1 MPEQFGEKQHEA
13 TPFRRQKA
21 REEGQVAKSQDLTS
35 AVLLIAGVAA
45 LLWFGKRIAHFM
57 GYYAERQIGEET
69 WLSIDGDFIVGEW
82 HLVVQ
87 QLAAALLPILGILL
101 VVSVAAN
108 LGQVGF
114 LFLPSKLA
122 LDFNKLNP
130 VQGVQR
136 LFSLSNVMRLTFGIF
151 KLLVVSSVGFWCLWS
166 KRQEILGLSALAPL
180 QIAPFVI
187 EVVLWTTLKI
197 GVALLILAIL
207 DYGYQRWKHERDLR
221 MTTQEMR
228 EELKTLQGDPQIAA
242 RRRAVQRQLVLNRI
256 QSSVPKADVV
266 VTNPTELAIALQYD
280 LEKMDAPIVLAK
292 GAGAVAQRIRRI
304 ALEHDIPVLER
315 KELARALYKQV
326 EIGQPIPPEQY
337 AAMAEVLR
345 YVYELKGKTVPG
357 LQQAA

>member
-1 MPEQFGEKQHEA
+1 
-13 TPFRRQKA
+13 
-21 REEGQVAKSQDLTS
+21 
-35 AVLLIAGVAA
+35 VAA
-45 LLWFGKRIAHFM
+45 LLWFGERIVLFM
-57 GYYAERQIGEET
+57 GNYAKRQIGQET
-69 WLSIDGDFIVGEW
+69 WLSIDGDFVVSEW
-82 HLVVQ
+82 HLVMQ
-87 QLAAALLPILGILL
+87 QLSAALLPLFGILML
-101 VVSVAAN
+101 VAVASN

-114 LFLPSKLA
+114 LFLPAKLA
-122 LDFNKLNP
+122 PDFNKLNP

-136 LFSLSNVMRLTFGIF
+136 LFSLSNVMRLAFGVF
-151 KLLVVSSVGFWCLWS
+151 KLVVVGTVGFWCLWS
-166 KRQEILGLSALAPL
+166 QRNEILGLSALAPL
-180 QIAPFVI
+180 QLALFVV

-207 DYGYQRWKHERDLR
+207 DYGYQRWKHEQDLR

-256 QSSVPKADVV
+256 GSSVPKADVV

-280 LEKMDAPIVLAK
+280 LETMDAPIVVAK
-292 GAGAVAQRIRRI
+292 GAGAVAQRIRRL

-345 YVYELKGKTVPG
+345 YVYEVKGKTVPG